1 MLLAILSVIAGLA
14 LLVWS
19 SDKFVDGAVGLAENI
34 GMSKIMIGL
43 TIVSLGT
50 SAPEIFVSIMAA
62 TSGSPELALGNAIG
76 SNIANIGLVLGA
88 TALIAALPVTRGLIK
103 EDLPAL
109 LTVTAICG
117 FLMSDWLID
126 RGDGLAMMATLA
138 LLLYLMFRYK
148 REHPEENPALE
159 DDIPD
164 FAFKESILWF
174 ITGLVFLIVSSR
186 MLVWGAI
193 HIATTLGV
201 SEIIIGLTIVAIG
214 TSLPELA
221 ASIAS
226 AVRKHHDIA
235 LGNIIGSNIL
245 NLLAVLSVAAVI
257 DPISLDKTVLYRDYG
272 TMSLVTLLLA
282 VFILWPRNPR
292 VLGKLEGLTLLMCYF
307 GYLFFLYQQSAVT
320 PA

>member
-126 RGDGLAMMATLA
+126 RGDGLAMIATLA